1 MLYHITSQPQWQQA
15 QKLGDYRPPSLQS
28 EGFIHCSTRQ
38 QVLSTANRFFQHQ
51 TGLVLLGIDPNL
63 VEATIRDDAADDDF
77 FPHIYGPLN
86 IGAVLYVWELI
97 PDACGT
103 FTTLPKIR

>member
-1 MLYHITSQPQWQQA
+1 MLYHITSQSQWQHA
-15 QKLGDYRPPSLQS
+15 QQLGDYQPSSLQS
-28 EGFIHCSTRQ
+28 EGFIHCSTRR
-38 QVLSTANRFFQHQ
+38 QVLLTANRFFNNQ
-51 TGLVLLGIDPNL
+51 TDLVLLGIDPNL

-86 IGAVLYVWELI
+86 LNAVLYVWELI

-103 FTTLPKIR
+103 FTTLPKIG